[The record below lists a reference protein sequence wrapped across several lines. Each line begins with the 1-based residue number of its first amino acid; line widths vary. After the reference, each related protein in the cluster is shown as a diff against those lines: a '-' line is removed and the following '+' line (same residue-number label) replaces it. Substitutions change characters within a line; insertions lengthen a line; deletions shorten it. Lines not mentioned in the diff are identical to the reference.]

1 MDEGQLNELA
11 RGLVPFVREVVTD
24 AVTVLGARLAE
35 LEARP
40 MQKGDPGEQGPPGP
54 RGDSGEL
61 AMLPPELAEQI
72 ASAVRMLH
80 ESPAI
85 QRESPRPT
93 KVTRIER
100 DADGNFVPVYDDQP
114 V

>member
-11 RGLVPFVREVVTD
+11 RGLVPFVREVVEPIE
-24 AVTVLGARLAE
+24 RRIAE

-40 MQKGDPGEQGPPGP
+40 IEKGDPGEQGPPGP
-54 RGDSGEL
+54 KGDSGEL

-85 QRESPRPT
+85 QREAPRPS

-100 DADGNFVPVYDDQP
+100 DDDGNFVPVYDDQP